1 AQPPQQAD
9 FL

>member
-1 AQPPQQAD
+1 AQPPQAD